1 MSMAF
6 YSSVISMRRL
16 LSCCVVKRS
25 SPTFIRY
32 SPEKTWLLPFN
43 EEPLPGIILISFTRY
58 FLSASNPCRRPGNVL
73 PAQRGWISTANTAA
87 VDYKPGRSMVA
98 SVRRNEAIQITFKD
112 DRFQTVVVLDCLI
125 TVKVLILI
133 HVFQFD
139 VES

>member
-1 MSMAF
+1 MQADRQCLFRIARMDIEGE
-6 YSSVISMRRL
+6 YR
-16 LSCCVVKRS
+16 SC
-25 SPTFIRY
+25 
-32 SPEKTWLLPFN
+32 
-43 EEPLPGIILISFTRY
+43 
-58 FLSASNPCRRPGNVL
+58 FLVL
-73 PAQRGWISTANTAA
+73 A
-87 VDYKPGRSMVA
+87 YKHGRSMVA

>member
-1 MSMAF
+1 
-6 YSSVISMRRL
+6 
-16 LSCCVVKRS
+16 
-25 SPTFIRY
+25 
-32 SPEKTWLLPFN
+32 
-43 EEPLPGIILISFTRY
+43 
-58 FLSASNPCRRPGNVL
+58 
-73 PAQRGWISTANTAA
+73 
-87 VDYKPGRSMVA
+87 MVA